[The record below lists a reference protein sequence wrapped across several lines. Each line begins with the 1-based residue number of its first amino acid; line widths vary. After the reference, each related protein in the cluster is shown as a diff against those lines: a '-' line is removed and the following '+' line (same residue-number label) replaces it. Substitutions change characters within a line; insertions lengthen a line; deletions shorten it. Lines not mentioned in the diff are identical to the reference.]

1 MRSGVRLASPKPVEY
16 RLVLCIVYNR
26 PDTSL
31 VCSPEANP
39 FAKKTE
45 TGPPKTGIGIGSK
58 KPTTVA
64 SQKSLH
70 KSETFFEKVEAAE
83 MDASPPKRESEPMI
97 IFPCV

>member
-1 MRSGVRLASPKPVEY
+1 MASPKPVEY
-16 RLVLCIVYNR
+16 CLVLFIVYNR

-45 TGPPKTGIGIGSK
+45 MGPPEKGIGIGSK

-64 SQKSLH
+64 PQKSLH
-70 KSETFFEKVEAAE
+70 KSETFYEKSKLQKWTPVLLNV
-83 MDASPPKRESEPMI
+83 SLNL
-97 IFPCV
+97 